1 MIPYNFYYW
10 GPLLTRTEL
19 SDDIIKMLAE
29 KGDEL
34 TIEEHDHSKHLV
46 GEIEEEKKYPE
57 DFTRQIS
64 KLLRPHVDNYFDVL
78 KNQWNPTYKDIKTVY
93 KLQSMWINYQ
103 RKGESNP
110 IHQHDCDISFVIYVD
125 IPQEIIDEEP
135 RHGAHNLPPGCIV
148 FDHAQSMNH
157 LDDDIFRKA
166 LSPINHFVHQPKT
179 GEMFIFPSTLRHYV
193 LPFYSDVVRK
203 SISGN
208 YRLRRL

>member
-1 MIPYNFYYW
+1 M
-10 GPLLTRTEL
+10 
-19 SDDIIKMLAE
+19 
-29 KGDEL
+29 
-34 TIEEHDHSKHLV
+34 
-46 GEIEEEKKYPE
+46 
-57 DFTRQIS
+57 
-64 KLLRPHVDNYFDVL
+64 
-78 KNQWNPTYKDIKTVY
+78 
-93 KLQSMWINYQ
+93 
-103 RKGESNP
+103 
-110 IHQHDCDISFVIYVD
+110 
-125 IPQEIIDEEP
+125 
-135 RHGAHNLPPGCIV
+135 PPGCIV